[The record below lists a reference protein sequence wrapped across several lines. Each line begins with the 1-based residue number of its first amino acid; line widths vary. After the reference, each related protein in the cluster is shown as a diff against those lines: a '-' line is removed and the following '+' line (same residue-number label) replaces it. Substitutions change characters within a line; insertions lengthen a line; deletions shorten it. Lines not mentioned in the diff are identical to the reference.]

1 MSITLKFFMIKRGFT
16 HEKLVS
22 KAGAQTVD
30 DVLSY
35 VRGLGVAPTENDVTE
50 LKDFFATKTRD
61 LATPAEA
68 IEEVATITVAEEQVK
83 PKRKKKAANV

>member
-22 KAGAQTVD
+22 KAGAQTAD

-35 VRGLGVAPTENDVTE
+35 VRGLGVAPTENDVAE
-50 LKDFFATKTRD
+50 LEAFFATKTRV
-61 LATPAEA
+61 LEAPAEDTEA
-68 IEEVATITVAEEQVK
+68 FASAAHAEEQVK
-83 PKRKKKAANV
+83 PKRKKKAPHV